1 MIVPNNPNNEAK
13 LGSDDEEEDMD
24 PEEKQLGAEDE
35 REAGE
40 AGEAEGGD
48 GQGEQGG
55 EYYEGK
61 KSEEK

>member
-1 MIVPNNPNNEAK
+1 
-13 LGSDDEEEDMD
+13 MD

-40 AGEAEGGD
+40 AGEAEGG
-48 GQGEQGG
+48 QGEQGG